1 MHNFF
6 FLHSSV
12 KKDFCIEN
20 WIVNQIRI
28 FLLFNNINKNAYF
41 SNMIV
46 DAANSGNN
54 LMYVHENSIFFFFFF
69 FFSSFSF
76 RNFFLYRSKHEIERI
91 GVITDGT
98 RWWSS
103 IVNVWRE
110 IYREKNK
117 KIIDV
122 NVKRERENFFA
133 VVIVSIS
140 MRI

>member
-28 FLLFNNINKNAYF
+28 FLQFNNIKMHIFLTWLSMQQIAVIILCMCMKIRF
-41 SNMIV
+41 S
-46 DAANSGNN
+46 S
-54 LMYVHENSIFFFFFF
+54 S
-69 FFSSFSF
+69 SSFSF
-76 RNFFLYRSKHEIERI
+76 LLSRFGIFFLYRSKHEIERI
-91 GVITDGT
+91 GVITDAT
-98 RWWSS
+98 WWWSS
-103 IVNVWRE
+103 IVSVWRE

-117 KIIDV
+117 KIVDV